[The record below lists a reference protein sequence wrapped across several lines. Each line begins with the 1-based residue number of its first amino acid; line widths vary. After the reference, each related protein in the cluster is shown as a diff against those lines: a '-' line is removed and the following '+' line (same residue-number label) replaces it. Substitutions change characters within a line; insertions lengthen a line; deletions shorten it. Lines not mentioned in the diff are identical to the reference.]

1 MWKRTK
7 IILSAAIQYPNKL
20 YGKIE
25 VQPSSAIDLVDHFEL
40 YVDDV
45 AQKVNL
51 APTDIKFSAEGF
63 AGGEQYE
70 IHIVAC
76 PKQNIVDAE
85 SIASNRRVCSCCK
98 SERKKLSNFDRHSKS
113 NERSMVVHP

>member
-1 MWKRTK
+1 MWKSTK
-7 IILSAAIQYPNKL
+7 IILSASILYPNKL

-25 VQPSSAIDLVDHFEL
+25 VDPINATDLIDHFEL

-51 APTDIKFSAEGF
+51 APTDVKFSAEGF

-70 IHIVAC
+70 IHIVAH

-85 SIASNRRVCSCCK
+85 PIPSNRRVGSYSILK
-98 SERKKLSNFDRHSKS
+98 MSSSLA
-113 NERSMVVHP
+113 